1 MQQLLLG
8 LKRENKD
15 NLELVQKEHDEALF
29 KLRGEQAT
37 SVEYYVEKIQTLE
50 EQLQNQNKQ
59 VGNKKKSFPGI
70 NEEEKP
76 ISPEDV
82 EETSKTNLEAS
93 KVVEEGTV
101 QKIVKREISLPVGDN
116 APATAKVHRGIQV
129 DLTKSSTNP
138 EDLMS
143 PMKGRQSVQR

>member
-50 EQLQNQNKQ
+50 EQLQKPTHISIPVGLQNRIKLFKKQ
-59 VGNKKKSFPGI
+59 LEVLGMD
-70 NEEEKP
+70 E
-76 ISPEDV
+76 SPEVKAKYRKILFHWRRTLNDV
-82 EETSKTNLEAS
+82 MF
-93 KVVEEGTV
+93 
-101 QKIVKREISLPVGDN
+101 SLYN
-116 APATAKVHRGIQV
+116 
-129 DLTKSSTNP
+129 
-138 EDLMS
+138 
-143 PMKGRQSVQR
+143 